1 MHQRYCL
8 FPILI
13 FLLSLLQPVACLGQ
27 ELTASTFIFDWK
39 ITSFDD
45 AQGSAIHKIGLND
58 QLSLREDQ
66 TFELSIAD
74 KSVLEKGTWSLE
86 GNTLSL
92 YYELIP
98 IVSDIDSLVYKAEAN
113 EPGLIFYKNGIEIAK
128 QDISGLSSK
137 RRSQHFTVSFDE
149 RSNPILA
156 GPVSRIQLGGRPTF
170 IQSPF
175 SIMDIVRGVFG
186 IFVLLGICWL
196 FSSNRKK
203 IDWKLVAAGIGLQ
216 LVFALLLKIP
226 SVNDIFRSIAEIFVT
241 ILNFTKAGSSFLFS
255 DLVDVSSFGYIF
267 AFQVLPIIIFFS
279 ALTSLLY
286 YLGILQRIVYLF
298 AVVMSKTMRLSGAE
312 STAAAGNIFIGQTE
326 SPLLVK
332 PYLAKMTRSEIMS
345 LMTGGMATIAG
356 SVFGAYIGYLGGSDP
371 EMQLEFARHLLTAS
385 IMSAPAALV
394 AAKMLVPETEE
405 VNRDLMIPKDKI
417 GNNILDAIT
426 NGATD
431 GLKLAVNVAVMLLV
445 FLAMIKA
452 VNFFMGDIIGAY
464 TGLNEWVAESTE
476 GKFQVFGLEYVLGL
490 LLAPVA
496 WIMGVPNEDIMAVG
510 QLFGEKTIASEF
522 VAYASLGDMKNAGQ
536 IVHYKSLIIATYA
549 LCGFA
554 NFASIGIQIGGIGAL
569 APNQRK
575 TLSEL
580 GLKSMVGGT
589 IAAFIT
595 AVLAGMLIY
604 L

>member
-1 MHQRYCL
+1 MNPRHYIYFL
-8 FPILI
+8 AGL
-13 FLLSLLQPVACLGQ
+13 FLLLSSSDLKAQANPDL
-27 ELTASTFIFDWK
+27 IFDWK
-39 ITSFDD
+39 IISYDE
-45 AQGSAIHKIGLND
+45 ANSSSSKKIGLED
-58 QLSLREDQ
+58 YLSLKEDGSFSLEIVADS
-66 TFELSIAD
+66 TVESGKWELSGD
-74 KSVLEKGTWSLE
+74 SLH
-86 GNTLSL
+86 L

-98 IVSDIDSLVYKAEAN
+98 IVSGIDSLVYQAQAN
-113 EPGLIFYKNGIEIAK
+113 EPSLIFFKEGQEIAR
-128 QDISGLSSK
+128 QDVSGLNSK
-137 RRSQHFTVSFDE
+137 RRSQHFALSFDE
-149 RSNPILA
+149 RTNPILT
-156 GPVSRIQLGGRPTF
+156 SSTLEIKLGGRATF
-170 IQSPF
+170 IQSEF
-175 SIMDIVRGVFG
+175 SFLDILRGIFG
-186 IFVLLGICWL
+186 IFILLGICWL

-216 LVFALLLKIP
+216 LVFALLLKVP
-226 SVNDIFRSIAEIFVT
+226 FVNDLFRYVADIFVT
-241 ILNFTKAGSSFLFS
+241 VLNFTQAGSSFLFL
-255 DLVDVSSFGYIF
+255 DLVDIPKSGYIF

-298 AVVMSKTMRLSGAE
+298 AVIMSKTMRLSGAE

-326 SPLLVK
+326 APLLVK

-356 SVFGAYIGYLGGSDP
+356 SVFGAYIGYLGGADP
-371 EMQLEFARHLLTAS
+371 EQQLEFARHLLTAS

-405 VNRDLMIPKDKI
+405 INRDLMIPKDRI

-445 FLAMIKA
+445 FIAMIKA
-452 VNFFMGDIIGAY
+452 VNFLFADVIGYY
-464 TGLNEWVAESTE
+464 TGLNEWVASSTD
-476 GKFQVFGLEYVLGL
+476 GKFQAFSLEYVFGLF
-490 LLAPVA
+490 LAPIA
-496 WIMGVPNEDIMAVG
+496 WVVGVPTDDIMVIG

-522 VAYASLGDMKNAGQ
+522 VAYASLGEMKAAGQ

-580 GLKSMVGGT
+580 GVKSMVGGT